1 MTGRERGLYME
12 KSDVKEIRKVV
23 KAKETVIDWVYGLYV
38 SADNEIVWE
47 HVNRLSDFEE
57 AERFRHMTMFS
68 KVLSPHLGRD
78 SFPMLLADQQEMLL
92 DLRREKRQVED
103 FAEFRDLLLD
113 TYLHTDP
120 YYATLTR
127 IVYDVPVKTKD
138 KQKLDDSEFVYE
150 AVLFSICPA
159 KLSSPALG
167 LKDDQ
172 VAELERR
179 WTIGNPKS
187 GFLYPAFD
195 GRLEDRNEVLIHS
208 SEPDN
213 EEFLKLLFQ
222 PADGVQPVGAKEQ
235 KNLFSELLSGLNV
248 TIEDAAAIGEAVV
261 EHAADEDCGD
271 TLEARD
277 IKKIVEDCGVK
288 TEHFDK
294 LFEETVG
301 DAKISVDAV
310 VEKNAVVKTDNAVL
324 KMSVEDAQSLQ
335 VRTIDGISYI
345 MIPVSGQ
352 ILVGDTRI
360 SGSRILAENSGRL
373 SAPLKDAVEE
383 NTAAED
389 FSEEDS
395 VEAEPDIDDFV
406 NSLISEDEE

>member
-1 MTGRERGLYME
+1 ME

-38 SADNEIVWE
+38 SAENEIVWE
-47 HVNRLSDFEE
+47 HVDRLSDLDE

-78 SFPMLLADQQEMLL
+78 SFPMLLKDQQELLL
-92 DLRREKRQVED
+92 DLRQEKRTLED
-103 FAEFRDLLLD
+103 FSEFRDLLLE

-127 IVYDVPVKTKD
+127 IIYDVPVKTKD

-167 LKDDQ
+167 LKDDK

-195 GRLEDRNEVLIHS
+195 GRLEDRNEVLLHS
-208 SEPDN
+208 HEPDN
-213 EEFLKLLFQ
+213 EEFFKLLFQ
-222 PADGVQPVGAKEQ
+222 PADGIQPVGEKEQ
-235 KNLFSELLSGLNV
+235 KSLFSELLSNLNV

-261 EHAADEDCGD
+261 EHAGDEDCPD

-277 IKKIVEDCGVK
+277 IQKIVESCGVK
-288 TEHFDK
+288 NENFDEI
-294 LFEETVG
+294 FESTIG

-324 KMSVEDAQSLQ
+324 KMSVEDAQSLK

-345 MIPVSGQ
+345 LLPVNGQ
-352 ILVGDTRI
+352 ILVGNTRV
-360 SGSRILAENSGRL
+360 SAGQILAENNGQLDHTLR
-373 SAPLKDAVEE
+373 DAVLTEE
-383 NTAAED
+383 ADKEGETSESED
-389 FSEEDS
+389 MDVDE
-395 VEAEPDIDDFV
+395 FV
-406 NSLISEDEE
+406 NSLLGEEEE

>member
-1 MTGRERGLYME
+1 ME

-47 HVNRLSDFEE
+47 NVNRLSDLDE
-57 AERFRHMTMFS
+57 AERFRHMNMFS

-78 SFPMLLADQQEMLL
+78 SFPMLIADQQELL
-92 DLRREKRQVED
+92 LTLRQEKRQIED
-103 FAEFRDLLLD
+103 FQEFRDLLLE

-127 IVYDVPVKTKD
+127 IIYDVPTKTKD

-167 LKDDQ
+167 LKDDK
-172 VAELERR
+172 VTELERR

-208 SEPDN
+208 NEPDN
-213 EEFLKLLFQ
+213 EEFFQLLFQ
-222 PADGVQPVGAKEQ
+222 PADGIQPVGAKEQ
-235 KNLFSELLSGLNV
+235 KNIFSDLLSNLGV

-261 EHAADEDCGD
+261 EHASDEDCSD

-277 IKKIVEDCGVK
+277 IKKIVEDCGVRN
-288 TEHFDK
+288 ENFDEI
-294 LFEETVG
+294 FESTVG
-301 DAKISVDAV
+301 DAKLNVDAV
-310 VEKNAVVKTDNAVL
+310 VEKNAIVKTDNAVL
-324 KMSVEDAQSLQ
+324 KMSVEDAQSLKVQ
-335 VRTIDGISYI
+335 TIDGISYI
-345 MIPVSGQ
+345 MIPVNGQ
-352 ILVGDTRI
+352 ILVGNTRI
-360 SGSRILAENSGRL
+360 SAGQILAENKGNLDGTLKEAISGE
-373 SAPLKDAVEE
+373 APKAEE
-383 NTAAED
+383 LPET
-389 FSEEDS
+389 EE
-395 VEAEPDIDDFV
+395 EAEEEFLSDETPEVDDFV
-406 NSLISEDEE
+406 NSLLGEE